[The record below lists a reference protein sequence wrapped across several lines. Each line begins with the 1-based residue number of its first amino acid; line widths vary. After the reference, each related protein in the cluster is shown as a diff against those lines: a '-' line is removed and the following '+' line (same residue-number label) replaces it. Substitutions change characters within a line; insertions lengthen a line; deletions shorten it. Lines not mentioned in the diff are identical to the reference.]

1 MNYILFIIPLLL
13 VIAICLKMRNK
24 LPTIGYI
31 GQTKEHMVNYN
42 IAKYKTDY
50 MVQPIRDH
58 LKELKSEVN
67 RPMNDTCDLYGAKLG
82 STHIPPAFL
91 DHDKEVWIN
100 SDLLEKKIRAI
111 RKSVED
117 KGTWEHTKMNTY
129 IDKNTTPYD
138 IADGNYM
145 ENQPLDKP
153 DQLQRAQVNPDTTSF
168 SFNPFGPKNKN
179 PFSTVD
185 GYTSLYTNSPKN
197 YYKFSKN
204 YGFRSYL

>member
-1 MNYILFIIPLLL
+1 
-13 VIAICLKMRNK
+13 MRNK
-24 LPTIGYI
+24 LPAIGYI

-42 IAKYKTDY
+42 MAKYKTDY

-67 RPMNDTCDLYGAKLG
+67 RPIDATCDLYGAKLG

-138 IADGNYM
+138 TADRNYM

-153 DQLQRAQVNPDTTSF
+153 DQVQRAQVNPDTTS
-168 SFNPFGPKNKN
+168 SNPFCPKSKN
-179 PFSTVD
+179 AFSSVN
-185 GYTSLYTNSPKN
+185 GYTSLYTNSPNN
-197 YYKFSKN
+197 YYIFSKK
-204 YGFRSYL
+204 YGFRTYV